1 MEFTVKG
8 GITLLS
14 RRELGREEGEGLPVG
29 INLLLENTADV
40 RIGGI
45 SGEDKWSSGVRKGKK
60 SSVRKGLFGLLKGM
74 CHRSCPGK
82 SFGRA
87 NESVSE
93 RTENGGGVGNKTAV
107 EVDKAEKTLELLDRG
122 GLRIVCD
129 SLDMRG
135 EGCDACGG
143 NMMAEEVN
151 GGLGK
156 RTFFRINQDAIGS
169 KDGEN
174 LVKVL
179 EMLLEGRTGNEDVI

>member
-1 MEFTVKG
+1 MEGGNEWFVVSEAEERTTFEERLEVENSRVGCLEFTVKG

-45 SGEDKWSSGVRKGKK
+45 SGEGKWSSGVRMGKK
-60 SSVRKGLFGLLKGM
+60 SSVRQGLFGLLKGM

-87 NESVSE
+87 NESISE
-93 RTENGGGVGNKTAV
+93 RKEIGSGVGNKTAV
-107 EVDKAEKTLELLDRG
+107 EVDKAEETLELFDGG

-129 SLDMRG
+129 GLYSAHERRG
-135 EGCDACGG
+135 
-143 NMMAEEVN
+143 V
-151 GGLGK
+151 
-156 RTFFRINQDAIGS
+156 
-169 KDGEN
+169 
-174 LVKVL
+174 
-179 EMLLEGRTGNEDVI
+179 